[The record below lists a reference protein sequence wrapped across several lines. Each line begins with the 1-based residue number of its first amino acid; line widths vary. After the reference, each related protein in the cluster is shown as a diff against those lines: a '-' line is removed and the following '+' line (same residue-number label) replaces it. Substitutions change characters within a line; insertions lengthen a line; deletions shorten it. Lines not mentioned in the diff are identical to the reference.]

1 MPGSRS
7 RSTAAIRSA
16 SGSPPASPHW
26 SVRRRPSTSRRS
38 WESRRSPEFRCRSS
52 PTEARASWSC
62 SPGWESSLTS
72 LSVAVQRQLRCL
84 IAAGGTAGHVLPAL
98 AVADALSERGV
109 HVTFAGSPDRV
120 EARLVP
126 DAGYELDTFRITG
139 LPRRPSIALARAL
152 LLAGKA
158 PIACRRILR
167 KQRPDVVLGAGGFV
181 AGPMVF
187 AASRLGIP
195 TALTEADAHLG
206 LANRLAAPFASRLFL
221 AYPIP
226 TKYAKKVSVV
236 GRPIPARAQAMP
248 QADAREIFEL
258 PADGRILGVF
268 GALAGAKALNE
279 FVVETWGRSG
289 PPILHISGTRDFDL
303 VRRSVKRL
311 DYRLIPETDRFGA
324 ALSAVDLVLA
334 RSGSTVWEVA
344 AAGRPAIFVPY
355 PFATGDHQTKNA
367 EHFVHA
373 GGAIMVPELD
383 LADVPELV
391 RSLLDDPPRLARMS
405 EAM

>member
-126 DAGYELDTFRITG
+126 DAGYELDSFRISG
-139 LPRRPSIALARAL
+139 LPRQPGPALLGALAQAS
-152 LLAGKA
+152 AA
-158 PIACRRILR
+158 PAACRAILR
-167 KQRPDVVLGAGGFV
+167 RRRADVVFGAGGYV
-181 AGPMVF
+181 AGPMLLA
-187 AASRLGIP
+187 AASMRIP
-195 TALTEADAHLG
+195 AALSEADAQLG
-206 LANRLAAPFASRLFL
+206 LANRLALPFARRVFL

-226 TKYAKKVSVV
+226 GREGRRYRVT
-236 GRPIPARAQAMP
+236 GRPIPARARAIPRQE
-248 QADAREIFEL
+248 AREIFEL
-258 PADGRILGVF
+258 PA
-268 GALAGAKALNE
+268 K
-279 FVVETWGRSG
+279 
-289 PPILHISGTRDFDL
+289 
-303 VRRSVKRL
+303 
-311 DYRLIPETDRFGA
+311 
-324 ALSAVDLVLA
+324 
-334 RSGSTVWEVA
+334 
-344 AAGRPAIFVPY
+344 
-355 PFATGDHQTKNA
+355 
-367 EHFVHA
+367 
-373 GGAIMVPELD
+373 
-383 LADVPELV
+383 
-391 RSLLDDPPRLARMS
+391 
-405 EAM
+405 